1 MTNLKS
7 TFFPQ
12 NLTKCKCKL
21 YLGSVAEMKGNEARS
36 VFYLHP
42 TKGEL
47 REVPPPG
54 WPLSWKSLL
63 LILATILSLGV
74 LAFVISKIVNNKFR
88 DSLVTTIGMTV
99 SSCIMLVIVLVVF
112 AKKIRLIGKP
122 VLHTLPYYLALTRS
136 CCEVSPY

>member
-1 MTNLKS
+1 
-7 TFFPQ
+7 
-12 NLTKCKCKL
+12 
-21 YLGSVAEMKGNEARS
+21 MKGNEARS

-47 REVPPPG
+47 RKVL
-54 WPLSWKSLL
+54 WPLSWISLL

-74 LAFVISKIVNNKFR
+74 LAYVSYKISKDKSIDN
-88 DSLVTTIGMTV
+88 LVTTIGMTV
-99 SSCIMLVIVLVVF
+99 SSCIILVIVLVVF

-136 CCEVSPY
+136 CCEVSI